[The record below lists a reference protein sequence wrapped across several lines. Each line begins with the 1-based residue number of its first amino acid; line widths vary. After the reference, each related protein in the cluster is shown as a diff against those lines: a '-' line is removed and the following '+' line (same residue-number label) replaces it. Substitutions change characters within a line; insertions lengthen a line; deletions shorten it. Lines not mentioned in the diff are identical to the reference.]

1 MVSFLGN
8 ADAFFL
14 DAVLKV
20 AHGSQNHEFAIA
32 PESMEVAQVIPSWGK
47 KRYRSKIKALLKFNH
62 LIKTYPCGGKGNP
75 IKYRLNYTPLQKATI

>member
-8 ADAFFL
+8 ADVFFL

-32 PESMEVAQVIPSWGK
+32 PESIEVAQVMPSWGK
-47 KRYRSKIKALLKFNH
+47 KRYSSKIKALLKFNY

-75 IKYRLNYTPLQKATI
+75 SKFRLNYTLPKK

>member
-14 DAVLKV
+14 DAVLKI

-32 PESMEVAQVIPSWGK
+32 PKSMEVEQVIPSWVK
-47 KRYRSKIKALLKFNH
+47 KRYRS
-62 LIKTYPCGGKGNP
+62 
-75 IKYRLNYTPLQKATI
+75 

>member
-8 ADAFFL
+8 ADVFFL

-32 PESMEVAQVIPSWGK
+32 PESIEVAQVMPSWGK
-47 KRYRSKIKALLKFNH
+47 KRYSSKIKALLKFNY
-62 LIKTYPCGGKGNP
+62 LIKGLYQITHKRCYHGYYEKEPFK
-75 IKYRLNYTPLQKATI
+75 QA